1 MNTDSLQ
8 KYLMQSKEFGFLS
21 PKEIEEQI
29 MHSKELFEML
39 PVFSGELLDVGAGG
53 GLPSFVFM
61 NQENRFKFT
70 LLDAMNKRTD
80 FLKAVSGE
88 LDKKDRFK
96 VINGRAET
104 IARMPEYENE
114 FDIVVA
120 RGFGSPSV
128 VAECSTGFIKLNGYL
143 FVSGSPDGESL
154 RWDVDGLKLLGLNL
168 VEVKEGK
175 YSTGVVIQKVGAPE
189 NKYPRRDGVPR
200 RKPIW

>member
-70 LLDAMNKRTD
+70 LLDAMNERTD
-80 FLKAVSGE
+80 FLKA
-88 LDKKDRFK
+88 
-96 VINGRAET
+96 INGRAET